1 MDKKC
6 SKCGGVLV
14 EGVMLDAASHHSVI
28 FVPMEEVTKMIMRKT
43 GVIYDACS
51 QCGSIENLRVE
62 DPSILRKG

>member
-43 GVIYDACS
+43 GVIK
-51 QCGSIENLRVE
+51 IL
-62 DPSILRKG
+62 PS

>member
-28 FVPMEEVTKMIMRKT
+28 FVPMEEVTKMIMRKA
-43 GVIYDACS
+43 GVSCDACS
-51 QCGSIENLRVE
+51 QCGNIENLRVE